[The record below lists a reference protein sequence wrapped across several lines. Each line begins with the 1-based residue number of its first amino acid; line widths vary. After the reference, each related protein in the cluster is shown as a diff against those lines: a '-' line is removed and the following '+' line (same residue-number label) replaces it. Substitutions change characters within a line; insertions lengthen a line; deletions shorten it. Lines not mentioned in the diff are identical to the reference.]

1 MEKVSEEEIHE
12 KEVRNLKKGDVV
24 RSVWDDKETIIE
36 EIIFD
41 NIDGDIK
48 AHKGDRVTI
57 NGLHWSIGDITIVKQ
72 QKVSEAQLLNEAER
86 IRDYYKDSFIF
97 GFGTKENMK
106 FLHFAQGRKDK
117 FTIKK
122 GIHKNIVMLD
132 SSVKDYEHHVENL
145 GKSEYKQCLPIPA
158 SEYFGV

>member
-1 MEKVSEEEIHE
+1 M
-12 KEVRNLKKGDVV
+12 KKL
-24 RSVWDDKETIIE
+24 EP
-36 EIIFD
+36 
-41 NIDGDIK
+41 
-48 AHKGDRVTI
+48 
-57 NGLHWSIGDITIVKQ
+57 
-72 QKVSEAQLLNEAER
+72 QKVGEAQLLDEAQR

-97 GFGTKENMK
+97 GFGTKENRK

-132 SSVKDYEHHVENL
+132 SSVGDYKQHVENL
-145 GKSEYKQCLPIPA
+145 GKSEYKQCKPIPA